1 MFQRTTLISVMLTC
15 FFSVLPIWAE
25 MLPSG
30 TELVIQ
36 LEKGFQRESKSNE
49 KFRASLTFPV
59 FIDGREVVPVGSK
72 IEGDVRG
79 TKKAIFLSP
88 RHLIFPDGRRVDFN
102 ATVSEIDHK
111 RLEAEQM
118 EGVIEEKGSTGEAMQ
133 QAGRIGVTG
142 AGIGIMTT
150 GTAKGAAI
158 GAVAGVGA
166 VLIGRKIAGRNR
178 TTVIPAGTQLTLQLT
193 RPLEIPDN
201 MVGAKS
207 PVSEDPFNN
216 RDDRRPILRR

>member
-1 MFQRTTLISVMLTC
+1 MIQRTTLISVILTC

-25 MLPSG
+25 MLPAG

-36 LEKGFQRESKSNE
+36 LEKEFQRESKSNE

-72 IEGDVRG
+72 IEGEVRG
-79 TKKAIFLSP
+79 TKRAVFLSP

-118 EGVIEEKGSTGEAMQ
+118 EGVIEEKGSTGEAIQ
-133 QAGRIGVTG
+133 QAGQIGVTG
-142 AGIGIMTT
+142 AGIGVMTT

-201 MVGAKS
+201 MEELNSSAHDGQF
-207 PVSEDPFNN
+207 PN
-216 RDDRRPILRR
+216 REDRRPILRR

>member
-15 FFSVLPIWAE
+15 FFNVLPIWAE
-25 MLPSG
+25 MLPAG

-36 LEKGFQRESKSNE
+36 LEKEFQRESESNE

-72 IEGDVRG
+72 IEGEVRG
-79 TKKAIFLSP
+79 TKKAVFLSP

-118 EGVIEEKGSTGEAMQ
+118 EGVIEEKGSSGAPSASGHQ
-133 QAGRIGVTG
+133 RASARHPGRDDAGLRRRGVRRGRRGYRPG
-142 AGIGIMTT
+142 AQPPRRREGRGRR
-150 GTAKGAAI
+150 ARADRRADFPLPGARPRRLGRAD
-158 GAVAGVGA
+158 GGLRPRPLTS
-166 VLIGRKIAGRNR
+166 VLS
-178 TTVIPAGTQLTLQLT
+178 PAG
-193 RPLEIPDN
+193 E
-201 MVGAKS
+201 
-207 PVSEDPFNN
+207 
-216 RDDRRPILRR
+216 RRGTWGT